1 MIGNELILRRFE
13 WLQIPAML
21 QACRELRPKAFID
34 IGANFGLYTCIIGRQ
49 GLAER
54 LIAFEPNRA
63 VIGRLRE
70 HIDSNGVRGVE
81 IHQTA
86 VGATP
91 HKAALLLGAPG
102 FDALTSVGRL
112 LRKRRNPT
120 RRSMSSTLDDTLSF
134 AGQPLVFKI
143 DVEGYELEVLAGA
156 TEIFARN
163 YGYAQIECFDEARA
177 ETLIAT
183 MAKLGWEWTDHIV
196 DDLVFRRAE
205 I

>member
-1 MIGNELILRRFE
+1 MRKRWHRLRRLWRPDRPLEDVDYFGAKFRVAPNDVIGNELILRRFE

-21 QACRELRPKAFID
+21 EACRELQPKAFID

-63 VIGRLRE
+63 VIGRLQE
-70 HIDSNGVRGVE
+70 HIARNGVDGVE

-102 FDALTSVGRL
+102 FDALTSVAAASAEIGEIQ
-112 LRKRRNPT
+112 PMQ
-120 RRSMSSTLDDTLSF
+120 SMS
-134 AGQPLVFKI
+134 
-143 DVEGYELEVLAGA
+143 
-156 TEIFARN
+156 
-163 YGYAQIECFDEARA
+163 
-177 ETLIAT
+177 
-183 MAKLGWEWTDHIV
+183 
-196 DDLVFRRAE
+196 
-205 I
+205 